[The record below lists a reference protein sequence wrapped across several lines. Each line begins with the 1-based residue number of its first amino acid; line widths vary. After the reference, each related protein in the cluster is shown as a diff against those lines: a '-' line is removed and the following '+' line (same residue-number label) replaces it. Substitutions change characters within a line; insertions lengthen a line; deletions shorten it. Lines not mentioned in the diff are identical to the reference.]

1 MRNKL
6 SFIRS
11 HFPPVKY
18 TYSEL
23 IFNWNLRHRKIIRK
37 ISHWIDASGML
48 LHDFKLVGGY
58 REWKVNVR
66 NTTLSVSKIAIKITK
81 EL

>member
-1 MRNKL
+1 
-6 SFIRS
+6 
-11 HFPPVKY
+11 
-18 TYSEL
+18 
-23 IFNWNLRHRKIIRK
+23 
-37 ISHWIDASGML
+37 ML

-66 NTTLSVSKIAIKITK
+66 NTTLSVSKVAIKITK